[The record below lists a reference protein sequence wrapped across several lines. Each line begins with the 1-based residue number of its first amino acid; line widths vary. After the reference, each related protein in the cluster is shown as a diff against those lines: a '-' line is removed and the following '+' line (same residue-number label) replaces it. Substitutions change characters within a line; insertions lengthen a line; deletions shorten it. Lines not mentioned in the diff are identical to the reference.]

1 MKQIMMGRCSKGYNT
16 VVTCVKELLTLVPGV
31 GEGFTVCE
39 FNFEMQIRIYQVDR
53 VDSGS
58 LHGHCMHRYIHGGK
72 NKHVIRLHG

>member
-1 MKQIMMGRCSKGYNT
+1 MKPIMMGRCSKGYNK
-16 VVTCVKELLTLVPGV
+16 VVTRVKALLTLAPGV

-53 VDSGS
+53 ADSGS
-58 LHGHCMHRYIHGGK
+58 SRGRCMHRYIRGGK